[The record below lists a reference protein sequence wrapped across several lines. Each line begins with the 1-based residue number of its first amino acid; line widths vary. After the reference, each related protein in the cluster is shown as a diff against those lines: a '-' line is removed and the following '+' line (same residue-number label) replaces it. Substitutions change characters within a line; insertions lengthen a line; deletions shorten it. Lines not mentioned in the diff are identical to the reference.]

1 MTKPLQH
8 ALALT
13 GVLCAVHAPAA
24 DAPSVE
30 DRLKQ
35 LETTVQSLQKENAD
49 LRKELGWEA
58 GKALVVAKPAGKE
71 KKLTIGGYLQLQGE
85 FGDAPD
91 ARYNG
96 INDRFLARRAR
107 LTAAGS
113 FLEDLDFKLEAD
125 FGNNAIGGKTGYSG
139 QITDVFINWN
149 TYSFAN
155 VKMGQFKTPFG
166 YEQLISDTKILT
178 IERSLPNDRLT
189 ASRQLGLGVAG
200 DFLNKRVGYSAGLFN
215 GNNVNNG
222 FNDND
227 QFLYAGRIFGTPVE
241 TRIANQDFKWTVG
254 LNGYA
259 SHDANVSIT
268 GFGFDSTPASAALD
282 NIFAGKRAAW
292 AADTQLKFGPA
303 ELQAEFYRARFKP
316 DSNLPASSFDSEG
329 WQIAA
334 AYFVIPKYL
343 QAVVKYESF
352 NPNTAV
358 SGDSTDIWTFG
369 VNYCIKGDDLKLSL
383 NYLLGNPA
391 GGADDHQGRLMA
403 RAQLIF

>member
-8 ALALT
+8 TLALT

-58 GKALVVAKPAGKE
+58 GKPLVVAKPAGKE

-91 ARYNG
+91 ARYTG

-113 FLEDLDFKLEAD
+113 FLEDFDFKLAAE
-125 FGNNAIGGKTGYSG
+125 FGNNAISGKTGYSG

-149 TYSFAN
+149 KYSFAN
-155 VKMGQFKTPFG
+155 VKLGQFKTPFG

-189 ASRQLGLGVAG
+189 ANRQLGLGVAG
-200 DFLNKRVGYSAGLFN
+200 DFLNKRLGYSGGLFN

-241 TRIANQDFKWTVG
+241 TKIANQDF
-254 LNGYA
+254 
-259 SHDANVSIT
+259 I
-268 GFGFDSTPASAALD
+268 
-282 NIFAGKRAAW
+282 
-292 AADTQLKFGPA
+292 
-303 ELQAEFYRARFKP
+303 
-316 DSNLPASSFDSEG
+316 
-329 WQIAA
+329 
-334 AYFVIPKYL
+334 
-343 QAVVKYESF
+343 
-352 NPNTAV
+352 
-358 SGDSTDIWTFG
+358 
-369 VNYCIKGDDLKLSL
+369 
-383 NYLLGNPA
+383 
-391 GGADDHQGRLMA
+391 GGGR
-403 RAQLIF
+403 